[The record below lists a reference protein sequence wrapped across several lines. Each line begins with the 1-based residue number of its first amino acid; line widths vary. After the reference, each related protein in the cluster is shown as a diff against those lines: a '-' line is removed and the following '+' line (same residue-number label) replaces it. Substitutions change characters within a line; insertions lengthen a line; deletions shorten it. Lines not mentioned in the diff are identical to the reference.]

1 MESVDFSKIF
11 HESSKDHQKGHP
23 LISSD
28 QNDWPEEW
36 KTTFYKDYPRLTKIN
51 LEDNAPK
58 SDIFD
63 IIKKRKSSR
72 DFTRAPISK
81 REISLLL
88 KYSCGNIGPF
98 GKDRKRR
105 AQPSGGGLFP
115 IEAYPIVFRPSTSSG
130 QVPDSD
136 LPAGL
141 YHYNVKDHA
150 LDILWDREFNNEE
163 IDKLFTYPWVKDASA
178 VILMTSVFFRNQNK
192 YGERGYRYI
201 LHEAGHIGQNI
212 YLVCEALGMKCCAL
226 GGTEDKKIE
235 ELIDVDGITESLVY
249 AIAVGK

>member
-1 MESVDFSKIF
+1 MEEVDFSKIF
-11 HESSKDHQKGHP
+11 HESSKDHRKGHS
-23 LISSD
+23 LISFD
-28 QNDWPEEW
+28 KNDWPEEW
-36 KTTFYKDYPRLTKIN
+36 KTTFYKYYPRLAKIN
-51 LEDNAPK
+51 LEDDAPK
-58 SDIFD
+58 SDLFN

-72 DFTRAPISK
+72 DFTRSPIDK

-115 IEAYPIVFRPSTSSG
+115 IEVYPIVFRPSTSSG
-130 QVPDSD
+130 QVPDSN
-136 LPAGL
+136 LPSGL

-150 LDILWDREFNNEE
+150 LDILWDREFSDGEV
-163 IDKLFTYPWVKDASA
+163 DKMFTYPWVKNASA
-178 VILMTSVFFRNQNK
+178 VIIMTSVFFRNQNK

-201 LHEAGHIGQNI
+201 LHEAGHIGQNM
-212 YLVCEALGMKCCAL
+212 YLVSEALGMKCCAL
-226 GGTEDKKIE
+226 VGTEDKKIE
-235 ELIDVDGITESLVY
+235 ALIDIDGSTESLVY